1 MIDCFEKAFAMPCL
15 LLEIYYHSI
24 IKQLQ
29 CLVYIFTA
37 ASVNFMPKWL
47 KIVPFS
53 YKILI
58 VYRTFTISKWG
69 IFCEISYL
77 YRHQKKLVL
86 GLVDTT
92 SSWWKSEL
100 VETHWNSYFLGK
112 FYTIF
117 IPKWPKSINFISK
130 MKNHTNQAAVHIYLH
145 PYNITKM
152 IQCDRKL
159 YIGLA

>member
-1 MIDCFEKAFAMPCL
+1 MKIGKRKVLQLGRDISSCFRFSL
-15 LLEIYYHSI
+15 LDFQTFKGLFLVTIAHIWSTALKRHSI

-58 VYRTFTISKWG
+58 VYRTFSISKWG

-100 VETHWNSYFLGK
+100 VETHWNSYFLG
-112 FYTIF
+112 
-117 IPKWPKSINFISK
+117 
-130 MKNHTNQAAVHIYLH
+130 
-145 PYNITKM
+145 
-152 IQCDRKL
+152 
-159 YIGLA
+159 

>member
-1 MIDCFEKAFAMPCL
+1 MIDCFAKAFAMPCL

-58 VYRTFTISKWG
+58 VYRTFSISKWG

-77 YRHQKKLVL
+77 YRHQKK
-86 GLVDTT
+86 
-92 SSWWKSEL
+92 
-100 VETHWNSYFLGK
+100 NSLRIGWYYKQLMKKWIGGNPLK
-112 FYTIF
+112 FILF
-117 IPKWPKSINFISK
+117 RVISY
-130 MKNHTNQAAVHIYLH
+130 HIH
-145 PYNITKM
+145 TKM
-152 IQCDRKL
+152 AKKYKFHIKNEKSYQPGCSAYLFTPIQHNQNDTMR
-159 YIGLA
+159 